1 MLRALG
7 SQYLLTC
14 CRIDHHST
22 VAVSVLGGSTC
33 IEIGL
38 VRVNRWCQL
47 LVSAKDH
54 LLALKEG
61 ARHVRLALLAG
72 AELRSLLLTTGRLP
86 LPIIARH
93 HTCFILTALG
103 RGWELV
109 VHGAVFV
116 VGVLTVSCAF
126 ALPDK
131 LIHTLSFFT
140 VLREAPAS
148 FHDLKVVSASLMSRS
163 LLLLLL
169 PGQVAS
175 HSELILDNSSIPF
188 NQVDDPREQD

>member
-1 MLRALG
+1 MG

-14 CRIDHHST
+14 CRVDHHST
-22 VAVSVLGGSTC
+22 VAVSVFGCSTC

-38 VRVNRWCQL
+38 VGVHGWCQL
-47 LVSAKDH
+47 FVSTKDH

-72 AELRSLLLTTGRLP
+72 AELRSLLLTTGCLP

-93 HTCFILTALG
+93 HACFILTALA

-116 VGVLTVSCAF
+116 VGVLTVGCAF
-126 ALPDK
+126 ALSDK

-148 FHDLKVVSASLMSRS
+148 FHDLKVVSASLISRS
-163 LLLLLL
+163 LILLLI

-175 HSELILDNSSIPF
+175 HSELILDNSRVPL